1 MHISYMLYVDIPFYS
16 SLLSCITPPSLPP
29 FLPPSLS
36 LLPPFLSSLSYS
48 QGHMPSTGT
57 GNGFHN
63 LPQGSDQQIASFLDS
78 LAPPRSHSS
87 IGLPLVP
94 TEFGQCTIKGNLYR
108 KERLRQWSKCH
119 CLIRNSFFE
128 CHKSSASSG
137 SKPLI
142 KLFLPGSS
150 VTSLHVRT
158 HLCIHIYS
166 VPPYMYMYS
175 TAQN

>member
-1 MHISYMLYVDIPFYS
+1 MSYMSTCTCCLLTFLSFPLQLLASPHLPLPSFPS
-16 SLLSCITPPSLPP
+16 SLPS
-29 FLPPSLS
+29 
-36 LLPPFLSSLSYS
+36 S
-48 QGHMPSTGT
+48 QGHLPSTGT

-63 LPQGSDQQIASFLDS
+63 LPQGSDQQIQSFLDN
-78 LAPPRSHSS
+78 LATTRSPSS

-94 TEFGQCTIKGNLYR
+94 AEFGQCTIKGNLYR

-150 VTSLHVRT
+150 VIPLHVRT
-158 HLCIHIYS
+158 CIYTSNLYHYTC
-166 VPPYMYMYS
+166 VYMYMYI
-175 TAQN
+175 TVHVTH